1 LEAGHLQLAFWWVDI
16 FYSIIVYKESQRN
29 VLKKERDLNEITYTV
44 SSVYNSLVIHLT
56 QPVGKIDHLAG
67 LSLTQ
72 VLGFSIKP
80 ILLGQLN
87 E

>member
-1 LEAGHLQLAFWWVDI
+1 LAFWWMDI

-29 VLKKERDLNEITYTV
+29 VLKIVIHCD
-44 SSVYNSLVIHLT
+44 SLVIHLT

-87 E
+87 PERWSISPTVWVK